1 MGIVPKVP
9 KGREGRTFGIWA
21 WSQRSQ
27 GKGDLWAWSQR
38 SKVRGEVVIFQ
49 NKVKMGGALLGMEKG
64 GCQGPF
70 FFTVPQAALYP
81 CTALESL
88 LALKDL
94 SRLSM
99 ALL

>member
-1 MGIVPKVP
+1 MV
-9 KGREGRTFGIWA
+9 A
-21 WSQRSQ
+21 N
-27 GKGDLWAWSQR
+27 LA
-38 SKVRGEVVIFQ
+38 RGEGLHGAKGPRWGESLDIFQ